1 MIEKSTEEVQAGIQ
15 QKAVVGFL
23 ILIARKI
30 LLQAFYTFSNIFLA
44 RLLFPTDF
52 GIYAIIGSIGSIFL
66 AFSDIGLAA
75 AMVQKKRIVSNLEIK
90 TSFTVQLTLGIVIVL
105 LINIFAN
112 FLAVFYKIETHTNL
126 IRLYS
131 VVFLLSPF
139 RLIPLALLERS
150 LRYINLFF
158 VEVIPIICGSII
170 TVLLAFLGFGI
181 SSFIWGV
188 LINYLISAVILLPQQ
203 SWFKGIYFDIKSFLL
218 LARFGFNFQ
227 TNVFLGLLYGPLI
240 ILYLGKA
247 VGSENLGYFQFAAS
261 IYVFPLAF
269 SEIINRVSFPVGS
282 RIQSDRILL
291 RNLVEKTISLISIT
305 TLPLV
310 AIGLVAVKPFL
321 HYVYTDRWLP
331 ALPVI
336 YLGLLQMGV
345 MSYTGF
351 FSQILVAK
359 GRSEIIRNVAL
370 IWVLLT
376 WVIAPVLIFHFNFV
390 GLSLTNLIVTISGI
404 IFYFKLKKYV
414 DFSFWD
420 NVLIYIIGAVLA
432 SFVFVISEYLFPDT
446 FLTLVISAGLSLI
459 SYIVFL
465 FLFAKNTLIQYI
477 TWIKSIFILKTK
489 K

>member
-1 MIEKSTEEVQAGIQ
+1 MIEKSTGGVQADIQ
-15 QKAVVGFL
+15 QKAIVGFV
-23 ILIARKI
+23 ILVLRKV
-30 LLQAFYTFSNIFLA
+30 LLQAVYTVSNIFLA
-44 RLLFPTDF
+44 RLLFPMDF
-52 GIYAIIGSIGSIFL
+52 GVYAIIGSIGSVFL

-75 AMVQKKRIVSNLEIK
+75 AMVQKKKIVSNLEIK
-90 TSFTVQLTLGIVIVL
+90 TSFTVQLVLGIVIVL

-112 FLAVFYKIETHTNL
+112 YFAIFYKIGDHTDL

-139 RLIPLALLERS
+139 RFIPLALLERS
-150 LRYINLFF
+150 LKYINLFF
-158 VEVIPIICGSII
+158 VEVIPIIFGSIV

-188 LINYLISAVILLPQQ
+188 IINYLVSAVILLPQQ
-203 SWFKGIYFDIKSFLL
+203 SWFKGINFNKNSFIS
-218 LARFGFNFQ
+218 LARFGFNYQ

-269 SEIINRVSFPVGS
+269 SEIINRVSFPIGS
-282 RIQSDRILL
+282 RIQSDRVLL
-291 RNLVEKTISLISIT
+291 KNLLEKTISLISIT

-321 HYVYTDRWLP
+321 HYIYTDRWLP
-331 ALPVI
+331 ALPAI
-336 YLGLLQMGV
+336 YLGLLQMGI
-345 MSYTGF
+345 MSYTGV
-351 FSQILVAK
+351 FSQILAAK
-359 GRSEIIRNVAL
+359 GKSEIMRNVAM

-420 NVLIYIIGAVLA
+420 NVLIYIIGAVFALV
-432 SFVFVISEYLFPDT
+432 VFIILRFLYHDT
-446 FLTLVISAGLSLI
+446 FLSLVISAGLSLI
-459 SYIVFL
+459 SYIIFL
-465 FLFAKNTLIQYI
+465 FLFTKNTLIQYI
-477 TWIKSIFILKTK
+477 ILIKSVFISP
-489 K
+489 